1 MTGGMGGTHEAPQ
14 QVQQYQPAEQQQ
26 QQQYQN
32 PCQLELNQFLE
43 CSKNQSD
50 LSLCYGF
57 NEALKECRV
66 RFGEYETEFL
76 PFPPY
81 ILTLTQ

>member
-1 MTGGMGGTHEAPQ
+1 MTGGMGGGAQQPAP
-14 QVQQYQPAEQQQ
+14 VEQYQAPPQQQ

-32 PCQLELNQFLE
+32 PCQYELDQFIN

-66 RFGEYETEFL
+66 RFG
-76 PFPPY
+76 
-81 ILTLTQ
+81 

>member
-1 MTGGMGGTHEAPQ
+1 MITGGGGSAQPQAAP
-14 QVQQYQPAEQQQ
+14 VEQYQPPAQQQ
-26 QQQYQN
+26 SYQN
-32 PCQLELNQFLE
+32 PCQMELDRFLE

-66 RFGEYETEFL
+66 RYGEYNFCL
-76 PFPPY
+76 
-81 ILTLTQ
+81 